1 MNLVLESATLNR
13 ITLDLILILDF
24 LDTILYFT
32 FTTIDTMINERI
44 EELAEQAGVEMCRCG
59 CDAKFAELIIR
70 ECQSRIE
77 LYIRECGEIGCLP
90 EYVLNRHFGV
100 KQ

>member
-1 MNLVLESATLNR
+1 MNKR
-13 ITLDLILILDF
+13 IKEIADQCN
-24 LDTILYFT
+24 FT
-32 FTTIDTMINERI
+32 EQDIIDMSPGFE
-44 EELAEQAGVEMCRCG
+44 
-59 CDAKFAELIIR
+59 KFAELIIR

-100 KQ
+100 KL